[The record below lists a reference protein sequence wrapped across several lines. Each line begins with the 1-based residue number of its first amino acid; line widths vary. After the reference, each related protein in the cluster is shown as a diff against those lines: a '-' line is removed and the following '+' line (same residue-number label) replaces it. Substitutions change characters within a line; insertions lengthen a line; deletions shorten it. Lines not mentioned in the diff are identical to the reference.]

1 MASIQEIKLEFEDS
15 VKADGKYLVFDLETT
30 GLPINR
36 NSAPNDFNNW
46 PYVVQISWL
55 LFDDEHKLL
64 EHSTYYIKQPIEIPI
79 EAVNIHGITNSI
91 MLEKGIAASKV
102 YANFK
107 KVLDNTEYLIAHNLD
122 FEIPIIHS
130 DFLRNGMAWD
140 FPDNKMFCTMKTG
153 TSFCKILPFKNGE
166 YKWPTLEELYHK
178 CFFPD
183 SSSFKIKGLHDANI
197 DAAITAKCF
206 FKLKELGFFQELGK
220 NTKTPDLSD
229 KRDEEKFADLHVVEY
244 LDSFSDEPFKVK
256 IQHLGLGTS
265 RLLKDEFKWRLEN
278 TIKSEFKKLDERW
291 MKISLKKKAQ
301 ADKEDGLN
309 LAQERTIDAREEQE
323 QIENLLIHAL
333 ENDITLD
340 WNSLKNTKKFNVK
353 NPKNKLETA
362 LGKINPPMPPVFK
375 DLPKEPCVEHFEPH
389 FSLLDKVIK
398 PLRGKAINR
407 AEMLYKEA
415 ISEWKKSFDEVSSF
429 NTALKEQYEQKVK
442 KYEKEVQIINERYNE
457 LEKNWA
463 EEKNTFYNT
472 QIKHNETIE
481 KLKEKYFRRDPDGII
496 QYCRMVLNNSKYP
509 DTFPKEFILDYN
521 SDNKILIVEY
531 VLPSPNELPRL
542 KEVKY
547 IVSTNDF
554 KESLLSE
561 TQLLKN
567 YDYTVYKITLRTLY
581 ELFKADKEGAID
593 TIIFNGFVNAID
605 KATGMIINNCIVSV
619 QVNKIEFNEINLSNV
634 DPKTCYKYL
643 KGIGSSKLS
652 SMIAIEPIARID
664 KNKDQRF
671 PFK

>member
-1 MASIQEIKLEFEDS
+1 VASIQEIKLEFEDS
-15 VKADGKYLVFDLETT
+15 VKTDGKYLVFDLETT

-36 NSAPNDFNNW
+36 NSPPNDFNNW

-64 EHSTYYIKQPIEIPI
+64 EHSSYYLKQPIKIPI
-79 EAVNIHGITNSI
+79 EAINIHGITNSI

-122 FEIPIIHS
+122 FEIPIIHC
-130 DFLRNGMAWD
+130 DFLRNGMTWD
-140 FPDNKMFCTMKTG
+140 FPNNKMFCTMKTG

-166 YKWPTLEELYHK
+166 FKWPTLEELYHK
-178 CFFPD
+178 CFFAD

-206 FKLKELGFFQELGK
+206 FKLKELGFFQDHGI
-220 NTKTPDLSD
+220 NTKTTDLFGKQDED
-229 KRDEEKFADLHVVEY
+229 KFTDLHVVEY
-244 LDSFSDEPFKVK
+244 IDSFSDEPFKVK

-278 TIKSEFKKLDERW
+278 TIKAEFKKLDERW

-301 ADKEDGLN
+301 ADKEVGLN
-309 LAQERTIDAREEQE
+309 IAQERTIDAREKQE

-340 WNSLKNTKKFNVK
+340 WNSLKNTKKFNVQ
-353 NPKNKLETA
+353 NPKSKLETD
-362 LGKINPPMPPVFK
+362 LGKINQPIPPVLK
-375 DLPKEPCVEHFEPH
+375 DLPKEPCIEHYKPH

-398 PLRGKAINR
+398 PLRVKAISHS
-407 AEMLYKEA
+407 ELLYKKA
-415 ISEWKKSFDEVSSF
+415 ISEWKKSYDEVYSF

-442 KYEKEVQIINERYNE
+442 EYEKQVQIINERYNE

-463 EEKNTFYNT
+463 EEKKIYYNT

-481 KLKEKYFRRDPDGII
+481 KLKEKYFLGDPDGII
-496 QYCRMVLNNSKYP
+496 QYCRTVLNNSKYP
-509 DTFPKEFILDYN
+509 DTFPKEFILDYAP
-521 SDNKILIVEY
+521 DNKILIIEY
-531 VLPSPNELPRL
+531 VLPSPSELPRL
-542 KEVKY
+542 REVKY
-547 IVSTNDF
+547 IISKKDF
-554 KESLLSE
+554 KESFISE
-561 TQLLKN
+561 TQLSKN

-581 ELFKADKEGAID
+581 ELFKADKAEAID
-593 TIIFNGFVNAID
+593 AIIFNGFVNAID

-652 SMIAIEPIARID
+652 SMIAIQPIARIN
-664 KNKDQRF
+664 KNKDHSF
-671 PFK
+671 FSK